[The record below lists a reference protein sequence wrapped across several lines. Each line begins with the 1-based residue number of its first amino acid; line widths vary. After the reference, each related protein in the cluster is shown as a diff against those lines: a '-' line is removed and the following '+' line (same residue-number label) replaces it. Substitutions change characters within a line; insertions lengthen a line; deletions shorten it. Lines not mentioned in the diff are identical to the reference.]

1 MIESGAPTA
10 AIALETYGVRVA
22 MQTDSAQVLERLK
35 AAFPPCWERCE
46 PGDPDIQF
54 KVTKVDGGFYNL
66 VQDGKVTAGDM
77 ELDVAVEVVGLQLQ
91 HYIALHAPD
100 TIFVHAG
107 VVAHEDRAIVVPGV
121 SFSGKT
127 TLVAELV
134 RAGATYYSDEYAVLD
149 AEGFVHPYAR
159 PLSIRDADFTMTDHD
174 VETLGGTAGEDPVR
188 IGLAIVA
195 HYQPGAQWQPRRL
208 SPGEAVLAL
217 LANTVPAQERPAQA
231 LSAIKHAI
239 DGAVVLE
246 GDRGEAA
253 DIVGQ
258 VLSLLPT

>member
-22 MQTDSAQVLERLK
+22 MRTDSAQVLERLK
-35 AAFPPCWERCE
+35 TAFPPCWARCE

-54 KVTKVDGGFYNL
+54 TVTKVDGGFYSL
-66 VQDGKVTAGDM
+66 VQDGEVTAGDM
-77 ELDVAVEVVGLQLQ
+77 ELDVAVEVIAFQLQ
-91 HYIALHAPD
+91 HYVALHAPD

-107 VVAHEDRAIVVPGV
+107 VVAHEDRAIVIPGV

-149 AEGFVHPYAR
+149 EQGFVHPYAR
-159 PLSIRDADFTMTDHD
+159 PLSIRAPDFTMADHD
-174 VETLGGTAGEDPVR
+174 VETLGGSAGETPVR

-195 HYQPGAQWQPRRL
+195 HYQPGARWEPRRL
-208 SPGEAVLAL
+208 SPGESVLAL

-239 DGAVVLE
+239 DGAIVLE
-246 GDRGEAA
+246 GERGEAT
-253 DIVGQ
+253 DIVEQ
-258 VLSLLPT
+258 VVSMLRT